1 MKQCW
6 AESGPGGPSQVESAR
21 PRWQLCEK
29 ALGVLAKPKWVL
41 LLLHWVADSL
51 QEGPPRSIPF
61 QVEVPDDDERDRAPA
76 SSWTGQT
83 GLGLVPLGEF
93 SLIWKF

>member
-1 MKQCW
+1 LIFLPFFCNFLRISKVGQKKKREKMKQCW

-41 LLLHWVADSL
+41 LLLH
-51 QEGPPRSIPF
+51 
-61 QVEVPDDDERDRAPA
+61 
-76 SSWTGQT
+76 
-83 GLGLVPLGEF
+83 
-93 SLIWKF
+93 